1 MLFSFIGVSLL
12 REVLAGLDTRHDTP
26 PSQTS
31 SPIFSHSPVDAG
43 GSPTQP
49 TKLATL
55 QFHWSD
61 PYQAKI
67 FVNQMM
73 QDYIATQLQWKTEA
87 ASVTENFVTDQISKV
102 SQQLAQADRSLST
115 YQAETGIVD
124 PQQSAQAAVTEMSQL
139 QQQRA
144 ALQLKMQALRQLHH
158 TLATNAGTVNQFL
171 ITEAD
176 DNLLS
181 SLGTSLAQAEV
192 KLSQLEAE
200 YTQNSQDVQ
209 IQEAQVAELRNS
221 ISSLIRNDMEAAA
234 QGLTDID
241 NLIGTYRDQL
251 RDQPAE
257 ALKVQSLKRNSDQ
270 LGQLYNLLTQKAEQA
285 EISKAA
291 TIIDTRV
298 VTPSQ
303 LPLRATSP
311 RPVITI
317 IAGAL
322 FGFLSSLALIFA
334 QHGFS
339 GRFESEEQIRRSV
352 ALPIYGAVPR
362 QAPALISATLQ
373 ARLAGPGS
381 FNAFSEAFQLI
392 KRNIYR
398 QIDPSRA
405 AAILVISANPQDG
418 KTTIAANLAKSL
430 ADDGKRVLLMNCD
443 IYARRPHGLASF
455 VGLHGLTDWVR
466 TGIRPQ
472 LAYWPGGGFRVLPA
486 GTTKPH
492 RSARLDEA
500 ALAGIID
507 TLSNEF
513 DYLILDSPPL
523 PIVSDGLLLGSFAD
537 LILSVV
543 NVSHT
548 MRRAFELH
556 NELIEAL
563 DKPHGLVING
573 ADIASYGDVDAY
585 FLGTIRRPKFTGW
598 FQIDG

>member
-1 MLFSFIGVSLL
+1 
-12 REVLAGLDTRHDTP
+12 LDTRHDTP